1 MEGEESQGA
10 EETEELQE
18 VGEQAEASV
27 NPKMANAE
35 GESAA
40 TETEEEE
47 AEEDEDK
54 DYSGIPLVPVG
65 GPSVYP
71 IHAASGVGYGQSF
84 AANAHRYV
92 PDNWLVAVKF
102 LIEEAGAEVDVRDVN
117 AYTALHHAASRGDD
131 ELVLYLIE
139 HGADVTVVSR
149 KGQTTAD
156 MANGP
161 QQRTP
166 PYLGTVALLESLGS
180 KNNHKCVSC

>member
-1 MEGEESQGA
+1 
-10 EETEELQE
+10 
-18 VGEQAEASV
+18 
-27 NPKMANAE
+27 MANAE
-35 GESAA
+35 GESAE
-40 TETEEEE
+40 TETDE
-47 AEEDEDK
+47 EEDEEK
-54 DYSGIPLVPVG
+54 DYSGIPPVPVG

-84 AANAHRYV
+84 AANAHRHV
-92 PDNWLVAVKF
+92 PDNWLAAVRF
-102 LIEEAGAEVDVRDVN
+102 LIEEAAAEVDIRDVN
-117 AYTALHHAASRGDD
+117 AFTALHHAASRGDD
-131 ELVLYLIE
+131 DLIQYLVE

-166 PYLGTVALLESLGS
+166 PYLTTVALLESLGS